1 MTVHLVGAG
10 PGDPG
15 LLTCRAVELLKS
27 ADVVVYDRPSMADI
41 VAIADSAEILHC
53 VGKAGSRAAWPQK
66 DVNELLVQLG
76 RDGRE
81 VVRLKAGDAFVVS
94 RGGEEAIALAAAG
107 VPFDIVPGIS
117 AAIAAPALAGIPVMV
132 RQVATTLT
140 VIAGNDDP
148 EYRQRIDWDAVAR
161 VGGTI
166 VVLTGRSA
174 LRDIAARLMAGGL
187 AADTPVAAISAAS
200 RPHQRTE
207 LGTLAEL
214 PNARLRPPVTFV
226 VGEVAALDLL
236 AVERPAGPKPAEP
249 KPDGQT
255 PAEAEPV
262 GAELAGADP
271 AGTERAEAEVARAD
285 PAEAEPAGA
294 EPAGADLAGT
304 EPAEAELARAELA
317 GADLVGADLATAGLA
332 GENAAT
338 DSRPEEGS
346 DAHS

>member
-27 ADVVVYDRPSMADI
+27 AEVVVYDRPSMADI
-41 VAIADSAEILHC
+41 VAIADSAEVVHC
-53 VGKAGSRAAWPQK
+53 VGKAGSRPAWPQA
-66 DVNELLVQLG
+66 DVNQLLVELG
-76 RDGRE
+76 RAGRE

-94 RGGEEAIALAAAG
+94 RGGEEAVALAAAG
-107 VPFDIVPGIS
+107 VPFDVVPGIS

-148 EYRQRIDWDAVAR
+148 EYHQHVDWDAVAR

-174 LRDIAARLMAGGL
+174 LRDIAAKLMAGGL

-207 LGTLAEL
+207 LGTLAKL
-214 PNARLRPPVTFV
+214 PNPRMRPPVTFV
-226 VGEVAALDLL
+226 IGEVAALDLL
-236 AVERPAGPKPAEP
+236 AAAPPTTEP
-249 KPDGQT
+249 KATDAPPAAQVADGQ
-255 PAEAEPV
+255 EA
-262 GAELAGADP
+262 GGQFAGAPEQDMGGQ
-271 AGTERAEAEVARAD
+271 AVRGR
-285 PAEAEPAGA
+285 
-294 EPAGADLAGT
+294 
-304 EPAEAELARAELA
+304 
-317 GADLVGADLATAGLA
+317 LA
-332 GENAAT
+332 GEPAANERGAGGLGEAGRAV
-338 DSRPEEGS
+338 DGQLSGPVEGFN
-346 DAHS
+346 AHS